1 MVMQKVVIDTDIVI
15 DFTRK
20 ASPIL
25 RILFE
30 KAAQKEIR
38 LFFPASVIAE
48 LMSGR
53 ETKAEVKFKNLS
65 LLIKKIAFVALDYEL
80 SVAAGFLIR
89 DIKNLKLGDA
99 IVAAT
104 ALSLNAKLATR
115 NKKDFEGIKDLKF
128 FKLHY

>member
-1 MVMQKVVIDTDIVI
+1 MQKVVIDADIII

-20 ASPIL
+20 ASPLL

-30 KAAQKEIR
+30 RAAQKEIR
-38 LFFPASVIAE
+38 LFISSSVVAE

-53 ETKAEVKFKNLS
+53 ETKAEAKFKELS
-65 LLIKKIAFVALDYEL
+65 LLIKKIEFVPLSYDL
-80 SVAAGFLIR
+80 SVSAGFLVR
-89 DIKNLKLGDA
+89 DINNLKLADA

-115 NKKDFEGIKDLKF
+115 NKKDFEDIKGLKF
-128 FKLHY
+128 FKLRN